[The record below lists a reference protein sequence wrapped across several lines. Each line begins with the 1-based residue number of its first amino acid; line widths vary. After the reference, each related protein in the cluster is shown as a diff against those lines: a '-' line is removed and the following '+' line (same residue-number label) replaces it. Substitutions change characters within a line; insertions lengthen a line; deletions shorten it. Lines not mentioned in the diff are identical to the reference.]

1 MRNGRCAWGTVGQ
14 RRGASSGRTHERG
27 DAFAKQGD
35 GLHEFCV
42 WERGDV
48 HLETEPRDAAESGAV
63 FEDFLRD
70 FIGAADEERAMAAD
84 ERVEMSARD
93 GRPAALFADLGESVG
108 VTGKNSS
115 AACSVE
121 SAT

>member
-1 MRNGRCAWGTVGQ
+1 MTVGQ
-14 RRGASSGRTHERG
+14 WRGASSGRTHERG

-42 WERGDV
+42 RERGDV

-70 FIGAADEERAMAAD
+70 FIGAADEERAIRRDPVKRGSEKTVARPATAMSTAMTDTENHGFAFA
-84 ERVEMSARD
+84 MNGSAR
-93 GRPAALFADLGESVG
+93 
-108 VTGKNSS
+108 VTL
-115 AACSVE
+115 
-121 SAT
+121 